1 MHIRDQ
7 GTFNCEICALA
18 KQSNQRNHE
27 ADTHATK
34 PFELVHTDLAGP
46 IEPMEKDGFRY
57 IIIFTDDYSGCLFSN
72 FLKEKS
78 DASKATRK
86 FLTDITPYGKVETL
100 HFYEDVLPSGE
111 IKRMRS
117 NNGGKHISKEFQDI
131 LLQHSIKQGLSALFS
146 LHQNGTA
153 KRNWRTLF
161 EMGTAL
167 LIESGLPKYLW
178 TYAIMTATHI
188 QNHCYIKRIGSTLH
202 GIITGIK
209 PNLSKMHILGTI
221 CYAYLHNQKKLDP
234 RSKTGYFIGYNKDS
248 PSFLVFYQESLLC
261 KIH

>member
-1 MHIRDQ
+1 
-7 GTFNCEICALA
+7 
-18 KQSNQRNHE
+18 
-27 ADTHATK
+27 
-34 PFELVHTDLAGP
+34 
-46 IEPMEKDGFRY
+46 MEKDGFRY

-131 LLQHSIKQGLSALFS
+131 LLQHWIKQGLSALFS
-146 LHQNGTA
+146 PHQNGTA

-161 EMGTAL
+161 EMGTEL
-167 LIESGLPKYLW
+167 LIELGLPKYLW

-188 QNHCYIKRIGSTLH
+188 QKRCYIKRIGNTLH

-234 RSKTGYFIGYNKDS
+234 VRKRVISSGITRTVRHFLCFIKNHCFVK
-248 PSFLVFYQESLLC
+248 FTE
-261 KIH
+261 